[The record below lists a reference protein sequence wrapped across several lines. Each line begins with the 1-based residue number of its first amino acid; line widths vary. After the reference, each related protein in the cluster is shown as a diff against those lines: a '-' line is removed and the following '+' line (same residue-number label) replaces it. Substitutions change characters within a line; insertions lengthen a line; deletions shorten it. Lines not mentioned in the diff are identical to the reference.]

1 MPHPARR
8 CRLFVLLFVGVALA
22 WSAASAQDSTLSPY
36 FVVTSDDPETDRLPL
51 LATHVRFSVSGV
63 IAEVTLTQTY
73 KNDGM
78 HPIHA
83 KYVFPASTRAAVHGL
98 TMQIDE
104 HRITAKIRERE
115 QAKKQFKAAKKA
127 GKNAALLEQQRP
139 NVFTMN
145 VSNIMPGQE
154 IDVELRYTELL
165 IPTDGVYEFMTPTVV
180 GPRYSEV
187 PARGA
192 ASTDLWLQSPYSAE
206 GIAPTYTFE
215 LSGTLNAGMPVDALV
230 SPSHPIAARW
240 ESASTVHVEL
250 DPAESAGGNRDFV
263 LRYRLDGGRIQSGLM
278 LYEGEEE
285 SFFLLMVQPPR
296 KVATDQIPPR
306 EYVFVVDV
314 SGSMSGFP
322 LDVSKELLR
331 NLIGDLRES
340 DTFNVL
346 FFAGG
351 SRLWSPYSL
360 PATPANIESA
370 IKMLNEQ
377 TGGGGTQ
384 LLAATRRA
392 MELPVDE
399 GSRSRNIIVITDGYI
414 GAEKEVFRYIRAN
427 LNNANVF
434 SFGVGSSVNRFLI
447 EGIAKAGLGEPFVV
461 LDQAEAE
468 ETSARFQSYIQFP
481 VLTDIRVETS
491 GFEAYDIEPSSIP
504 DVLSGRPIVVHGKWR
519 GEPGGRLS
527 VEGFSGRGPYYQ
539 DFEVSEVEP
548 TTSNSPL
555 RYLWARTRIAGIS
568 DFSFAGETEEEREEL
583 IDLGLTYNLL
593 TRHTSFIAVHELIR
607 NPTGDAKDVVQPL
620 PLPAG
625 VGNLAVGVTKG
636 SEPGMVWLVSM
647 MLIAAM
653 ALALQ
658 RKIARS

>member
-8 CRLFVLLFVGVALA
+8 CPLLVLLFVGAVVA
-22 WSAASAQDSTLSPY
+22 WSPASAQDSTLSPY
-36 FVVTSDDPETDRLPL
+36 FVVTGDDPETDRLPL
-51 LATHVRFSVSGV
+51 LATHVLFSVSGV

-78 HPIHA
+78 RPVHA

-98 TMQIDE
+98 TMQIGE
-104 HRITAKIRERE
+104 HRITARIRKRER
-115 QAKKQFKAAKKA
+115 AKKEFKAAKKA

-145 VSNIMPGQE
+145 VANIMPGQE

-165 IPTDGVYEFMTPTVV
+165 VPVDGVYEFMTPTVV

-187 PARGA
+187 SASRA
-192 ASTDLWLQSPYSAE
+192 TSTDLWLQSPYTPE
-206 GIAPTYTFE
+206 GTAPTYTFG
-215 LSGTLNAGMPVDALV
+215 LSGTLNAGVPVNALV
-230 SPSHPIAARW
+230 SPSHRIAARW

-250 DPAESAGGNRDFV
+250 DPAESTGGNRDFV
-263 LRYRLDGGRIQSGLM
+263 LRYRLDGGSIQSGLM

-285 SFFLLMVQPPR
+285 NFFLLMVQPPR

-314 SGSMSGFP
+314 SGSMNGFP
-322 LDVSKELLR
+322 LSVSKELLR

-351 SRLWSPYSL
+351 SQLWSPYSL
-360 PATPANIESA
+360 PATRANIESA
-370 IKMLNEQ
+370 IEMLNEQ
-377 TGGGGTQ
+377 RGGGGTQ

-399 GSRSRNIIVITDGYI
+399 GSRSRNIVVITDGYI
-414 GAEKEVFRYIRAN
+414 ATEKEVFSYIRSN
-427 LNNANVF
+427 LNRANVF

-447 EGIAKAGLGEPFVV
+447 EGIARAGMGEPFVV

-491 GFEAYDIEPSSIP
+491 GFDTYDIEPSSIP
-504 DVLSGRPIVVHGKWR
+504 DVLSGRPIIVHGKWR
-519 GEPGGRLS
+519 GEPGGRVS
-527 VEGFSGRGPYYQ
+527 VEGFSGNGHYYQ

-548 TTSNSPL
+548 TTANGAL

-568 DFSFAGETEEEREEL
+568 DFSFAGETEDEREEL

-593 TRHTSFIAVHELIR
+593 TRHTSFIAVHEVIR
-607 NPTGDAKDVVQPL
+607 NPMGDAEDVVQPL

-625 VGNLAVGVTKG
+625 VSNLAVGVAQG
-636 SEPGMVWLVSM
+636 SEPTLAWLVSI
-647 MLIAAM
+647 MLVAAM

-658 RKIARS
+658 RKVARS

>member
-1 MPHPARR
+1 MPGPARR
-8 CRLFVLLFVGVALA
+8 CRMFVLLFVGVALA
-22 WSAASAQDSTLSPY
+22 SSTAPAQDSTLSPY
-36 FVVTSDDPETDRLPL
+36 FVVTSDDPDTDRLPL
-51 LATHVRFSVSGV
+51 LATHVLFHVSGV
-63 IAEVTLTQTY
+63 IAEVTITQTY
-73 KNDGM
+73 KNDGI

-83 KYVFPASTRAAVHGL
+83 QYVFPASARAAVHGL
-98 TMQIDE
+98 TMQIEE

-115 QAKKQFKAAKKA
+115 RAKKEFKAAKKA

-145 VSNIMPGQE
+145 VANIMPGQE
-154 IDVELRYTELL
+154 IDVELCYTELL
-165 IPTDGVYEFMTPTVV
+165 VPTDGVYEFMTPTVV

-187 PARGA
+187 PANGA
-192 ASTDLWLQSPYSAE
+192 ASTDHWLQSPYTTE
-206 GIAPTYTFE
+206 GIAPTYTFG

-230 SPSHPIAARW
+230 SPSHQI
-240 ESASTVHVEL
+240 SAFWDSSSKVHIEL
-250 DPAESAGGNRDFV
+250 DPTESAGGNRDFV

-296 KVATDQIPPR
+296 EVATDQIPPR

-322 LDVSKELLR
+322 LGVSKELLR
-331 NLIGDLRES
+331 NLIGDLRSS

-351 SRLWSPYSL
+351 SRLWAPQSL
-360 PATPANIESA
+360 PATPENIESA

-377 TGGGGTQ
+377 RGGGGTQ

-399 GSRSRNIIVITDGYI
+399 GSRSRNIIVITDGFI
-414 GAEKEVFRYIRAN
+414 GVEKEVFSYIRKH

-434 SFGVGSSVNRFLI
+434 SFGIGSSVNRFLI
-447 EGIAKAGLGEPFVV
+447 EGIAKAGMGEPFVV
-461 LDQAEAE
+461 LNQAEAKE
-468 ETSARFQSYIQFP
+468 ISARFQSYVQFP
-481 VLTDIRVETS
+481 VLTDISVGIK
-491 GFEAYDIEPSSIP
+491 GFDAYDIEPSSIP
-504 DVLSGRPIVVHGKWR
+504 DVLSERPIIVHGKWR
-519 GEPGGRLS
+519 GEPVGQLS
-527 VEGFSGRGPYYQ
+527 VEGFSGRGAYHQ
-539 DFEVSEVEP
+539 EFEVSEVKP
-548 TTSNSPL
+548 TTSNGAL

-568 DFSFAGETEEEREEL
+568 DFSFAGETEDERGEL

-593 TRHTSFIAVHELIR
+593 TRHTSFIAVHEVIR
-607 NPTGDAKDVVQPL
+607 NLTGEAKDVVQPL

-625 VGNLAVGVTKG
+625 VSNSAVGVAQG
-636 SEPGMVWLVSM
+636 SEPGMMWLVSM

-653 ALALQ
+653 ALAL
-658 RKIARS
+658 RWKIARS